1 MIFYG
6 EKEKLLRYRIKIVQR
21 EITQVNSYILL
32 VFLSILQQ
40 QT

>member
-32 VFLSILQQ
+32 VLLSILQQ

>member
-21 EITQVNSYILL
+21 EITQVILYILL
-32 VFLSILQQ
+32 VLLSILQQ